1 MVAGIYYIAAEA
13 KALPREGG
21 IGSCEFHDCHSEA
34 MGQPAVDSYYPKPC
48 CRFLLSQYLFSQ
60 C

>member
-1 MVAGIYYIAAEA
+1 MVAGTIHIIAEA

-21 IGSCEFHDCHSEA
+21 IGSC
-34 MGQPAVDSYYPKPC
+34 PKVM
-48 CRFLLSQYLFSQ
+48 LSGLQHAQS